1 MIFGLINKKSRI
13 AALALV
19 MCFITNIAMAVPPSS
34 SIIVD
39 AESGLVL
46 SSKNADGYNYPAS
59 LTKLMTLYMTFE
71 ALEKG
76 WVNMDKEL
84 PISRSAQNKK
94 PSRLG
99 LRAGDTIRVEDA
111 IYGVITKSAND
122 AATVLAEA
130 LGGNE
135 KEFAKMMTKVAHE
148 LGMVHTTFTNASG
161 LPDKNQKTTARD
173 MAMLGMAVWHHFPQY
188 YKLFS
193 TRKFTYKGQTFYN
206 HNRMLAWYDGADGM
220 KTGFINASGF
230 NIVTSAKRNGRRLIG
245 VVMGKNSAKDRDRT
259 MAGLL
264 DNGFRKLALSVDNVP
279 MPEEKPVS
287 ITMLGEFK
295 AEEARKV
302 ADAKENHI
310 GNWSI
315 QVGAF
320 SNYSRA
326 RNRAQDIKDDLVKE
340 IGNKDIQVM
349 PYQVA
354 NAVVY
359 RSRIMG
365 MDEDTA
371 RQACSILDEKDTT
384 CLVIEP
390 QKVSRN
396 SLLAER

>member
-1 MIFGLINKKSRI
+1 
-13 AALALV
+13 
-19 MCFITNIAMAVPPSS
+19 
-34 SIIVD
+34 
-39 AESGLVL
+39 
-46 SSKNADGYNYPAS
+46 
-59 LTKLMTLYMTFE
+59 
-71 ALEKG
+71 
-76 WVNMDKEL
+76 MDKEL